1 MRFIN
6 NTNILSTLGLVG
18 TMVRD
23 NLAAPFTTTDVI
35 SVNNRTEEETS
46 TELVALK
53 VAAIVAAVLALGAA
67 CGVASFA
74 CSYLRDKGCYDSKD
88 DPLESLPDCDKGA
101 IIQKFLH
108 NPKGCGEE
116 NEQNDP
122 ERLSISIVDL
132 HHVHDDDND
141 DNLSSISAARYA
153 LPDIVSH
160 TIPNLT
166 SDSDEESLI
175 STILTNEEVV
185 MIGDIQ

>member
-6 NTNILSTLGLVG
+6 NTNILSTFGLVG

-53 VAAIVAAVLALGAA
+53 VAAMVAAVLALGAA

-88 DPLESLPDCDKGA
+88 DPLERFLSDCERYRK
-101 IIQKFLH
+101 
-108 NPKGCGEE
+108 E
-116 NEQNDP
+116 NEQNDS
-122 ERLSISIVDL
+122 ERLSISTVDL
-132 HHVHDDDND
+132 HHVHDDDDND

-153 LPDIVSH
+153 LPDIV
-160 TIPNLT
+160 
-166 SDSDEESLI
+166 
-175 STILTNEEVV
+175 
-185 MIGDIQ
+185 